1 VRAGSYLASMGLRI
15 RLGDES
21 GQTTTEYALVIA
33 LTAIALVFAL
43 AVIPGQ
49 LFDPFWQAVKTALP

>member
-1 VRAGSYLASMGLRI
+1 MGLRTP
-15 RLGDES
+15 LANES
-21 GQTTTEYALVIA
+21 GQTTTEYALVIG

-49 LFDPFWQAVKTALP
+49 LFDPFWHVVKAALP

>member
-1 VRAGSYLASMGLRI
+1 MGLRTQ
-15 RLGDES
+15 LGNES

-43 AVIPGQ
+43 AVVPGQ
-49 LFDPFWQAVKTALP
+49 LFDSFWQTVRAALP